1 MLYSNR
7 KRFDGKIKIDLAVHF
22 NLYTLFIF
30 FFTDLISELHQ
41 EG

>member
-7 KRFDGKIKIDLAVHF
+7 KRFDGKIKIDLEVHF
-22 NLYTLFIF
+22 NLYTLLIVS
-30 FFTDLISELHQ
+30 TDLISDLHQ